1 MTAIDRPATA
11 GAPGPPGPEGAVA
24 GAIAIDWGAA
34 LAEHQRWLRTVVL
47 ARLRE
52 RQGVDEVMQEVSL
65 AAVAQRAP
73 LADPGKVAAWLYRI
87 AVRQSLLHRRRLG
100 RRKKLDGRFAAAVR
114 AREGDAGPTAAD
126 PLDWLLAVERSQLVR
141 RAVAHLPRRDAEL
154 LLLKYTED
162 WSYRDLAAHLG
173 LTEAAVQAR
182 LHRVRQRL
190 RDDLRRLGAVG
201 EGP

>member
-1 MTAIDRPATA
+1 MTAIDRPAS
-11 GAPGPPGPEGAVA
+11 PGRPPGPDA
-24 GAIAIDWGAA
+24 AIDWGAA

-73 LADPGKVAAWLYRI
+73 LADPAKVAAWLYRL

-100 RRKKLDGRFAAAVR
+100 RRKKLDGRLADAARSRSGA
-114 AREGDAGPTAAD
+114 DGPATAD

-141 RAVAHLPRRDAEL
+141 RAVARLPRRDAEL

-162 WSYRDLAAHLG
+162 WSYRDLAARLG
-173 LTEAAVQAR
+173 LTESAVQAR

-190 RDDLRRLGAVG
+190 RDELRRLGAIG